1 MGAGARHHRRSS
13 VSGRS
18 TRRFVLLAT
27 LLVGL
32 ALVPFGWLLLRE
44 QPKAREQPRPQ
55 EETGCDALCGRTRA
69 ELNSFANWLAANQ
82 VNGVI
87 GEVGWPDNNA
97 GEATEWNRLGEA
109 WYEAADAAGLPVTAW
124 SVGEWWHD
132 YKLAVYTASG
142 RNDGVDRPNT
152 QASVLERHRS
162 HGPVLRGV
170 NVSGGEFGA
179 PSVDAASRFSNAN
192 PGVYDRDY
200 HYDGQQT
207 FTYLASRGV
216 KVVRIPFRWE
226 RIQPELGGPL
236 DRDELARLR
245 AVVGRAHRAG
255 LQIVLDLHNFGA
267 YYLFDG
273 HQGVRQPL
281 GSSQLP
287 GDRLVDVWVRLGA
300 AFRHYPGVLAY
311 SIMNEPNRLPP
322 GAGGLSP
329 AQAWERSS
337 QAVVEA
343 LRRHGDEKT
352 IAVPGYDWSGVQGWS
367 DRHPRAWIRDPA
379 KNFVYEAHHYFDQ
392 HGSGEYSLT
401 YAEELADAESSG
413 HGG

>member
-1 MGAGARHHRRSS
+1 MNGCRS
-13 VSGRS
+13 
-18 TRRFVLLAT
+18 RRFALLAA
-27 LLVGL
+27 LLFCL
-32 ALVPFGWLLLRE
+32 ALVPSGWLLLRQ
-44 QPKAREQPRPQ
+44 QPQVREQPRPQ

-69 ELNSFANWLAANQ
+69 ELNSFVDWLAANQ

-87 GEVGWPDNNA
+87 GEVGWPDNSA
-97 GEATEWNRLGEA
+97 GEAVEWNRLGEA

-132 YKLAVYTASG
+132 YKLAVYSASG
-142 RNDGVDRPNT
+142 SDGVDRPNT
-152 QASVLERHRS
+152 QASVIERHRS

-179 PSVDAASRFSNAN
+179 PSEDARSGFSNAN

-207 FTYLASRGV
+207 FAYLASRGV

-226 RIQPELGGPL
+226 RVQPELGGPL

-255 LQIVLDLHNFGA
+255 LQVVLDLHNFGA

-273 HQGVRQPL
+273 QQGVRQPL

-287 GDRLVDVWVRLGA
+287 NDRLVDVWVRLSV
-300 AFRHYPGVLAY
+300 AFRSHPGVLAY
-311 SIMNEPNRLPP
+311 SIMNEPTGLPP

-329 AQAWERSS
+329 AQVWERSS

-352 IAVPGYDWSGVQGWS
+352 IAVPGYDWSAVRGWS
-367 DRHPRAWIRDPA
+367 DRHPRGWIRDPA
-379 KNFVYEAHHYFDQ
+379 KNFVYEAHHYFDRDNA
-392 HGSGEYSLT
+392 GEYRLT
-401 YAEELADAESSG
+401 YTEELAAAELSG
-413 HGG
+413 DGG

>member
-1 MGAGARHHRRSS
+1 VPSSSARPSRRTAEVADQAGRPARRRKD
-13 VSGRS
+13 
-18 TRRFVLLAT
+18 
-27 LLVGL
+27 VGL
-32 ALVPFGWLLLRE
+32 
-44 QPKAREQPRPQ
+44 
-55 EETGCDALCGRTRA
+55 
-69 ELNSFANWLAANQ
+69 
-82 VNGVI
+82 GVR
-87 GEVGWPDNNA
+87 V
-97 GEATEWNRLGEA
+97 R
-109 WYEAADAAGLPVTAW
+109 
-124 SVGEWWHD
+124 
-132 YKLAVYTASG
+132 
-142 RNDGVDRPNT
+142 
-152 QASVLERHRS
+152 
-162 HGPVLRGV
+162 
-170 NVSGGEFGA
+170 
-179 PSVDAASRFSNAN
+179 
-192 PGVYDRDY
+192 
-200 HYDGQQT
+200 YDGQQT
-207 FTYLASRGV
+207 FAYLASRGV

-255 LQIVLDLHNFGA
+255 LQVVLDLHNFGA
-267 YYLFDG
+267 YYWFDG
-273 HQGVRQPL
+273 QRGVRQPL

-300 AFRHYPGVLAY
+300 AFRHHPGVLAY

-352 IAVPGYDWSGVQGWS
+352 IAVPGYDWSRVRGWS

-392 HGSGEYSLT
+392 HHSGEYPLS
-401 YAEELADAESSG
+401 YAEELAHAESSG
-413 HGG
+413 DGG